1 MKRRYG
7 SSGGWRN
14 LVHGALTC
22 ALAWC
27 SFSSGAAQA
36 FDFADVANRA
46 KQLADSAYQKPSA
59 TLPKELQGLEY
70 DQYWNIRYKPD
81 KAFWRAAKLPFE
93 VSFLH
98 QGMYYDQP
106 VRINE
111 VTSDGVQE
119 IKFDPDAFDYG
130 ALKLDP
136 GLLRN
141 LGLAGFRV
149 RFGAV
154 PTEPKDEVLMVL
166 GATYFRALGK
176 GQYYGSYGRGLALNT
191 GLTSGEEF
199 PRFVEFWLERPG
211 AAAKE
216 LTIYALLD
224 SPSAT
229 GAYRIVLKP
238 GVETAMDITARLYL
252 REAVAKLGVAPL
264 SSMFLFGSNQRPPYE
279 DYRPQVHNADGLSV
293 RTGSGEWIWRPLV
306 NPKRLLITSFATVNP
321 GGFGLMQRQRAFGA
335 YEDLETRF
343 DLRPSVWVEP
353 KGQWGAGR
361 VELVQIP
368 MPDETNSNIVTYW
381 VPDKPPAPKEPY
393 DLEYRILWQK
403 DPDVRPPTAWVMH
416 TRRGRG
422 YMRTPDDSIGFVI
435 DFAGPTLKKLP
446 PDAKVE
452 GAVSADANAEVV
464 QHYTYRNA
472 VSEGWRTVL
481 RIKRLDEAKP
491 VELRAVLR
499 SAGAPVSETWSY
511 ILPPN

>member
-1 MKRRYG
+1 MQ
-7 SSGGWRN
+7 S
-14 LVHGALTC
+14 
-22 ALAWC
+22 
-27 SFSSGAAQA
+27 
-36 FDFADVANRA
+36 
-46 KQLADSAYQKPSA
+46 
-59 TLPKELQGLEY
+59 LEY

-111 VTSDGVQE
+111 VTPDGVQE

-141 LGLAGFRV
+141 VGLAGFRV

-154 PTEPKDEVLMVL
+154 PTDPKDEVLMVL

-238 GVETAMDITARLYL
+238 GVETTMDIAARLYL

-264 SSMFLFGSNQRPPYE
+264 SSMFLFAIQPASPCTRTTGHRCTTPMASRS
-279 DYRPQVHNADGLSV
+279 ASV
-293 RTGSGEWIWRPLV
+293 PASGSGARWS
-306 NPKRLLITSFATVNP
+306 T
-321 GGFGLMQRQRAFGA
+321 Q
-335 YEDLETRF
+335 
-343 DLRPSVWVEP
+343 
-353 KGQWGAGR
+353 
-361 VELVQIP
+361 
-368 MPDETNSNIVTYW
+368 
-381 VPDKPPAPKEPY
+381 
-393 DLEYRILWQK
+393 
-403 DPDVRPPTAWVMH
+403 
-416 TRRGRG
+416 
-422 YMRTPDDSIGFVI
+422 
-435 DFAGPTLKKLP
+435 
-446 PDAKVE
+446 
-452 GAVSADANAEVV
+452 SAC
-464 QHYTYRNA
+464 
-472 VSEGWRTVL
+472 
-481 RIKRLDEAKP
+481 
-491 VELRAVLR
+491 
-499 SAGAPVSETWSY
+499 
-511 ILPPN
+511 